1 MILRKKLLIFIK
13 VNSVKLTNIVINNL
27 FSYNGVSTISF
38 DNITCI
44 IGTNGFGKT
53 SILNSIKLCLG
64 QSDIDVKSILNNN
77 ATEKKC
83 SVTLNFDEF
92 SIKRSWIFVPKL
104 EESLSIVFTDSNK
117 IEDIEAEHFI
127 KNKIPDFLVDFLF
140 YDGEVGNNL
149 LLLSNTKLK
158 NIFDFIFDLDLLVN
172 TQKDSLEVAKKLLEK
187 NNDEESANLIDL
199 ENQRLTFL
207 ETISAQREELKE
219 KTKEVKALAM
229 NLQKLNTQI
238 KNRNKK
244 VKVLHDEL
252 EILQSALDKKSS
264 KLKELIL
271 WQMPLLLNQNLLTK
285 MQKRTSSAL
294 KIEDESLFVNK
305 FYKFTQ
311 EINSPLDENKLLEL
325 FKSLMI
331 NESTQIELTLSP
343 SDFKKLIEEMK
354 DLRLSI
360 KQLEE
365 KIKLAQDSAME
376 QEIMRSLVE
385 TQKEQ
390 EERLNNLEKSLTEIE
405 ESIEQ
410 NTLEAKE
417 INRTLTQSFK
427 ANQEKYA
434 FIKGYEELRI
444 IAQISTK
451 VYNQKLERNLV
462 LFNQKLQDNTAKFL
476 KQYEHIKKIYID
488 NAHRIIISDGKEILS
503 TELLS
508 AGQKQVLNFL
518 IIKTILDFK
527 EFTSFIMIDT
537 PFGRLSNKNKELLLH
552 TCYLSFDTLILLL
565 TDSEFDFV
573 KTQNLKYKTYQ
584 IERNSLGSKIEEIV

>member
-1 MILRKKLLIFIK
+1 M
-13 VNSVKLTNIVINNL
+13 KLTNIVINNL
-27 FSYNGVSTISF
+27 FSYNGVSTILF

-92 SIKRSWIFVPKL
+92 SIKRSWIFAPKL

-127 KNKIPDFLVDFLF
+127 QNKIPDFLVDFLF

-187 NNDEESANLIDL
+187 NKDEESANLIDL
-199 ENQRLTFL
+199 ENKRLAFL
-207 ETISAQREELKE
+207 ETISAQRETLKE
-219 KTKEVKALAM
+219 KEKEIKVVTV

-244 VKVLHDEL
+244 FKVLHDEL
-252 EILQSALDKKSS
+252 GLLQAELNKKSL

-294 KIEDESLFVNK
+294 KIEDESLFANK

-311 EINSPLDENKLLEL
+311 EINSPLDDNKLFEL

-331 NESTQIELTLSP
+331 NESNQIELTLSP
-343 SDFKKLIEEMK
+343 SEFKKLIEEMK

-376 QEIMRSLVE
+376 QEIMHSLVE

-390 EERLNNLEKSLTEIE
+390 EERLNNFEKSLTELE

-410 NTLEAKE
+410 NMLEAKE
-417 INRTLTQSFK
+417 IHRTLTQSFK

-434 FIKGYEELRI
+434 FIKGYEELRV

-462 LFNQKLQDNTAKFL
+462 LFNQKLQDNTTKFL

-488 NAHRIIISDGKEILS
+488 NAHRIIINDGKEILS

-552 TCYLSFDTLILLL
+552 TCYLSFETLILLL
-565 TDSEFDFV
+565 TDSEFDFA
-573 KTQNLKYKTYQ
+573 KTQNLKYKTYK
-584 IERNSLGSKIEEIV
+584 IERNSLGSKIEEIA

>member
-1 MILRKKLLIFIK
+1 M
-13 VNSVKLTNIVINNL
+13 KLTNIVINNL

-92 SIKRSWIFVPKL
+92 SIKRSWIFAPKL

-207 ETISAQREELKE
+207 ETISVQREELKE

-244 VKVLHDEL
+244 VKLLHDEL
-252 EILQSALDKKSS
+252 ELLQADLDKKSN

-271 WQMPLLLNQNLLTK
+271 WQMPLLLNQNLLNK

-311 EINSPLDENKLLEL
+311 EINSPLDENKVLEL

-331 NESTQIELTLSP
+331 NESNQIDLTLSP
-343 SDFKKLIEEMK
+343 RDFKKLIEKMK

-390 EERLNNLEKSLTEIE
+390 EERLNNLEKSLTELE

-451 VYNQKLERNLV
+451 VYNQKLEKNLV
-462 LFNQKLQDNTAKFL
+462 LFNQKLQDNTTKFL
-476 KQYEHIKKIYID
+476 KQYEHIKAIYID
-488 NAHRIIISDGKEILS
+488 NSHRIIISDGKEILS

-584 IERNSLGSKIEEIV
+584 IERDTLGSKIEEIA

>member
-1 MILRKKLLIFIK
+1 M
-13 VNSVKLTNIVINNL
+13 KLTSIVINNL
-27 FSYNGVSTISF
+27 FSYHGTSTISF

-44 IGTNGFGKT
+44 VGTNGFGKT

-64 QSDIDVKSILNNN
+64 QSNIDIKSIVNNN
-77 ATEKKC
+77 SAEKRC
-83 SVTLNFDEF
+83 SVALNFDEF
-92 SIKRSWIFVPKL
+92 SIKRSWNFESKL
-104 EESLSIVFTDSNK
+104 EESLSIVFTDDNK
-117 IEDIEAEHFI
+117 LEDIEAEHFI
-127 KNKIPDFLVDFLF
+127 QNKIPDFLVDFLF

-172 TQKDSLEVAKKLLEK
+172 TRKDALEVSKRLLEK
-187 NNDEESANLIDL
+187 NKDEESANFIDL
-199 ENQRLTFL
+199 ENKRLTFL
-207 ETISAQREELKE
+207 ETISMQREELKE
-219 KTKEVKALAM
+219 KTKEVKTLAL

-244 VKVLHDEL
+244 GKILHNEL
-252 EILQSALDKKSS
+252 DLLQSELDKKSI

-294 KIEDESLFVNK
+294 KIEDESLFTNK
-305 FYKFTQ
+305 FYKFAQ
-311 EINSPLDENKLLEL
+311 EINSPLEENKLLEL
-325 FKSLMI
+325 FKSLML
-331 NESTQIELTLSP
+331 NESNQIELTLSP
-343 SDFKKLIEEMK
+343 SDFKRLIEEMK
-354 DLRLSI
+354 DLKLAI

-365 KIKLAQDSAME
+365 KIKVVQDSAME

-385 TQKEQ
+385 TKSEQ
-390 EERLNNLEKSLTEIE
+390 EVRLNNLEKSLTELE

-410 NTLEAKE
+410 NSLEAKE
-417 INRTLTQSFK
+417 IHKILTQSFK

-434 FIKGYEELRI
+434 FIKGYEELQI
-444 IAQISTK
+444 ISQISAK
-451 VYNQKLERNLV
+451 VYSQKLERNLI
-462 LFNQKLQDNTAKFL
+462 LFNQKLQDNTTKFL
-476 KQYEHIKKIYID
+476 KQYEHIKEIYID
-488 NAHRIIISDGKEILS
+488 NTHRIVIGDGKEILS

-573 KTQNLKYKTYQ
+573 KTQNIKYKTYQ
-584 IERNSLGSKIEEIV
+584 IERDTLGSKIEEIA

>member
-1 MILRKKLLIFIK
+1 M
-13 VNSVKLTNIVINNL
+13 KLTNIVINNL

-92 SIKRSWIFVPKL
+92 SIKRSWMFVPKL

-127 KNKIPDFLVDFLF
+127 KNKIPDFLIDFLF

-331 NESTQIELTLSP
+331 NESNQIELTLSP

-390 EERLNNLEKSLTEIE
+390 EERLNNLEKSLTELE
-405 ESIEQ
+405 ESIDQ

-451 VYNQKLERNLV
+451 VYNKKLERNLV

-584 IERNSLGSKIEEIV
+584 IERDSLGSKIEETA

>member
-1 MILRKKLLIFIK
+1 MYHWNKWFWKNF
-13 VNSVKLTNIVINNL
+13 N
-27 FSYNGVSTISF
+27 F
-38 DNITCI
+38 
-44 IGTNGFGKT
+44 
-53 SILNSIKLCLG
+53 NSIKLCLG

-92 SIKRSWIFVPKL
+92 SIKRSWIFAPKL
-104 EESLSIVFTDSNK
+104 EESLSIIFTDSNK

-199 ENQRLTFL
+199 ENRRLAFL

-219 KTKEVKALAM
+219 KIKEVKALAM

-244 VKVLHDEL
+244 VKALHNEL
-252 EILQSALDKKSS
+252 ELLQADLDKKSS

-331 NESTQIELTLSP
+331 NESSQIELTLSP

-365 KIKLAQDSAME
+365 KIKFAQDSTME

-390 EERLNNLEKSLTEIE
+390 EARLNNLEKSLTELE

-451 VYNQKLERNLV
+451 VYNQKLEKNLV
-462 LFNQKLQDNTAKFL
+462 LFNQKLQDNTTKFL
-476 KQYEHIKKIYID
+476 KQYEHIKEIYID
-488 NAHRIIISDGKEILS
+488 NAHRIIISDGNEILS

-552 TCYLSFDTLILLL
+552 ACYLSFDTLILLL

-584 IERNSLGSKIEEIV
+584 IERDTLGSKIEEIA

>member
-1 MILRKKLLIFIK
+1 
-13 VNSVKLTNIVINNL
+13 VKLTNIVINNL

-92 SIKRSWIFVPKL
+92 SIKRSWIFTPKL

-199 ENQRLTFL
+199 ENKRLAFL
-207 ETISAQREELKE
+207 ETISAQKEELKE

-244 VKVLHDEL
+244 VKVLHDDLEL
-252 EILQSALDKKSS
+252 LQADLNKRSS

-325 FKSLMI
+325 FKALMI
-331 NESTQIELTLSP
+331 NESNQIELTLSP

-390 EERLNNLEKSLTEIE
+390 EERLNNLEKSLTELE
-405 ESIEQ
+405 ESIDQ

-462 LFNQKLQDNTAKFL
+462 LFNQKLQDNTSKFL

-573 KTQNLKYKTYQ
+573 KTQNLKYKSYQ
-584 IERNSLGSKIEEIV
+584 IERDTLGSKIEEIA

>member
-1 MILRKKLLIFIK
+1 M
-13 VNSVKLTNIVINNL
+13 KLTNIVINNL
-27 FSYNGVSTISF
+27 FSYNGASTISF

-252 EILQSALDKKSS
+252 ELLQADLDKKSS

-390 EERLNNLEKSLTEIE
+390 EERLNNLEKSLTELE

-451 VYNQKLERNLV
+451 VYNQKLEKNLV

-476 KQYEHIKKIYID
+476 KQYEHIKEIYID

-584 IERNSLGSKIEEIV
+584 IERDTLGSKIEEIA

>member
-1 MILRKKLLIFIK
+1 MILRKKLLIFTK
-13 VNSVKLTNIVINNL
+13 VNFVKLTSIVINNL
-27 FSYNGVSTISF
+27 FSYHGTSTISF

-44 IGTNGFGKT
+44 VGTNGFGKT

-64 QSDIDVKSILNNN
+64 QSNIDIKSIVNNN
-77 ATEKKC
+77 ATEKRC
-83 SVTLNFDEF
+83 SVALNFDEF
-92 SIKRSWIFVPKL
+92 SINRSWFFEPKL
-104 EESLSIVFTDSNK
+104 EESLSIVFADENK
-117 IEDIEAEHFI
+117 LEDIEAEHFI
-127 KNKIPDFLVDFLF
+127 QNKIPDFLVDFLF

-172 TQKDSLEVAKKLLEK
+172 TRKDALEVSKRLLEK
-187 NNDEESANLIDL
+187 NKDEESASLIDL
-199 ENQRLTFL
+199 ENRRLAFL
-207 ETISAQREELKE
+207 KTISEQREELKS
-219 KTKEVKALAM
+219 KTKEVKILAL

-244 VKVLHDEL
+244 SKILHNEL
-252 EILQSALDKKSS
+252 DLLQSELDKKSIT
-264 KLKELIL
+264 LKELIL
-271 WQMPLLLNQNLLTK
+271 WQMPLLLNQNLLTN
-285 MQKRTSSAL
+285 MQKRTSCAL
-294 KIEDESLFVNK
+294 KIADESLFVNK
-305 FYKFTQ
+305 FYKFAQ
-311 EINSPLDENKLLEL
+311 EINSPFEENKLLEL
-325 FKSLMI
+325 FKSLML
-331 NESTQIELTLSP
+331 NESNQIELTLSP
-343 SDFKKLIEEMK
+343 SDFKRLIEEMK
-354 DLRLSI
+354 DLKLAI

-365 KIKLAQDSAME
+365 KIKVAQDSAME

-385 TQKEQ
+385 TKSQQ
-390 EERLNNLEKSLTEIE
+390 EARLNNLEKSLSELE
-405 ESIEQ
+405 ESIDQ
-410 NTLEAKE
+410 NALEAKE
-417 INRTLTQSFK
+417 IHRTLTQSFK

-434 FIKGYEELRI
+434 FIKGYEELQI
-444 IAQISTK
+444 IAQISAR
-451 VYNQKLERNLV
+451 VYNQKLERNLI
-462 LFNQKLQDNTAKFL
+462 LFNQKLQDNTTKFL
-476 KQYEHIKKIYID
+476 KQYEHIKEIYID
-488 NAHRIIISDGKEILS
+488 NTHRIVIGDGKEILS

-584 IERNSLGSKIEEIV
+584 IERDSLGSKVEEIA

>member
-1 MILRKKLLIFIK
+1 M
-13 VNSVKLTNIVINNL
+13 KLTNIVINNL

-64 QSDIDVKSILNNN
+64 QSDIDLKSILNNN

-92 SIKRSWIFVPKL
+92 SIKRSWIFTPKF
-104 EESLSIVFTDSNK
+104 EESLSIVFPDSNK

-199 ENQRLTFL
+199 ENKRLAFL

-252 EILQSALDKKSS
+252 EILQSDLDKKSI

-311 EINSPLDENKLLEL
+311 EINSPLEENKLLEL

-331 NESTQIELTLSP
+331 NESNQIELTLSP

-390 EERLNNLEKSLTEIE
+390 EKRLNDLEKSLTELE

-451 VYNQKLERNLV
+451 VYKQKLEKNLV
-462 LFNQKLQDNTAKFL
+462 LFNQKLQDNTTKFL

-488 NAHRIIISDGKEILS
+488 NAHRIIISDSKEILS

-508 AGQKQVLNFL
+508 AGQKQVFNFL

-552 TCYLSFDTLILLL
+552 TCYLSFDTLILLV

-584 IERNSLGSKIEEIV
+584 IERNSLGSKIEEIA

>member
-1 MILRKKLLIFIK
+1 MILKKKLLIFIK

-92 SIKRSWIFVPKL
+92 SIKRSWIFVPKF

-117 IEDIEAEHFI
+117 IEDVEAEHFI

-187 NNDEESANLIDL
+187 NNDEESASLIDL

-252 EILQSALDKKSS
+252 EILQSDLDKKSS

-271 WQMPLLLNQNLLTK
+271 WQMPLLLNQNLLTN

-294 KIEDESLFVNK
+294 KIEDESLFTNK
-305 FYKFTQ
+305 FYKFAQ

-331 NESTQIELTLSP
+331 NESNQIELTLSP

-365 KIKLAQDSAME
+365 KIKLAQDSTME

-390 EERLNNLEKSLTEIE
+390 EERLNNLEKSLTELE
-405 ESIEQ
+405 ENIEQ

-451 VYNQKLERNLV
+451 VYKQKLEKNLV
-462 LFNQKLQDNTAKFL
+462 LFNQKLQDNTTKFL
-476 KQYEHIKKIYID
+476 KQYEHIKEIYID

>member
-1 MILRKKLLIFIK
+1 M
-13 VNSVKLTNIVINNL
+13 KLTNIVINNL

-92 SIKRSWIFVPKL
+92 SIKRSWIFTPKL

-199 ENQRLTFL
+199 ENKRLAFL
-207 ETISAQREELKE
+207 ETISAQKEELKE

-244 VKVLHDEL
+244 VKVLHDDLEL
-252 EILQSALDKKSS
+252 LQADLNKRSS

-325 FKSLMI
+325 FKALMI
-331 NESTQIELTLSP
+331 NESNQIELTLSP

-390 EERLNNLEKSLTEIE
+390 EERLNNLEKSLTELE
-405 ESIEQ
+405 ESIDQ

-462 LFNQKLQDNTAKFL
+462 LFNQKLQDNTSKFL

-573 KTQNLKYKTYQ
+573 KTQNLKYKSYQ
-584 IERNSLGSKIEEIV
+584 IERDTLGSKIEEIA